1 MTTTKLSGHEI
12 VEALCRATGK
22 WGLYLS
28 LNATESPKDLMLAVP
43 YLQLLD
49 EDHGFWDHGGGIIL
63 SDTEKEMRELFQRTV
78 GDDGPTPLNTY
89 DGPVRVYAC
98 ACSPS
103 GQLLGCNT

>member
-1 MTTTKLSGHEI
+1 MTSNVIPLRPPARARASAAWRRARVRCGLSQEP
-12 VEALCRATGK
+12 AA
-22 WGLYLS
+22 
-28 LNATESPKDLMLAVP
+28 LAVHRDP
-43 YLQLLD
+43 RTVRRREACDVDLGLL
-49 EDHGFWDHGGGIIL
+49 EAVL
-63 SDTEKEMRELFQRTV
+63 SHPKEMRELFQRTV